1 MAGPYLGGRGS
12 QGLDL
17 FHRLEG
23 TRQVGD
29 LVFSQLSL

>member
-17 FHRLEG
+17 YPIDQKVPG
-23 TRQVGD
+23 RQENEW
-29 LVFSQLSL
+29 